1 MGGRAG
7 GGAGG
12 GMGSRSGGGGMSA
25 RAQSL
30 AKQYL
35 GDIKDPT
42 LRKELAEGMAAFE
55 KEFGIPVF
63 GNGDG
68 RGGLKITMS
77 DLGETTTGK
86 VNGMGYLE
94 INSRFTTGQL
104 PMSHAK
110 HTMIH
115 ELTHGLDKT
124 NAFNLTNGEW
134 SSKGGGKFVVK
145 KENKG
150 FDRKLTAA
158 YKAFK
163 KNYGSAQTKQIG
175 SYALKNKHE
184 FFAESLAKHMTG
196 TKNSYTTFAY
206 NLAKSMSGK

>member
-1 MGGRAG
+1 MAKGSGGTR
-7 GGAGG
+7 GA
-12 GMGSRSGGGGMSA
+12 SGGGGRSS
-25 RAQSL
+25 RASEL
-30 AKQYL
+30 ADKYL
-35 GDIKDPT
+35 GGISDPT
-42 LRKELAEGMAAFE
+42 LKKELAEGMAAFE

-68 RGGLKITMS
+68 RGGLKVVMS

-94 INSRFTTGQL
+94 INSKFTTGGL

-150 FDRKLTAA
+150 YDRKLTAA

-175 SYALKNKHE
+175 TYALKSKHE
-184 FFAESLAKHMTG
+184 FFAEAVASHLTG
-196 TKNSYTTFAY
+196 TKNKYTTFAY

>member
-7 GGAGG
+7 GGASG
-12 GMGSRSGGGGMSA
+12 GMGSGSRGGMSGRA
-25 RAQSL
+25 REL
-30 AKQYL
+30 ANKYL
-35 GDIKDPT
+35 GGVSDPK
-42 LRKELAEGMAAFE
+42 LKKELADGMAAFE

-63 GNGDG
+63 GNGAG
-68 RGGLKITMS
+68 RGGLTVS
-77 DLGETTTGK
+77 VQDLGETTAAS
-86 VNGMGYLE
+86 VNGMGHLVV
-94 INSRFTTGQL
+94 NSRFTTGQL

-110 HTMIH
+110 HSMIH

-158 YKAFK
+158 YKQFK
-163 KNYGSAQTKQIG
+163 KNYGSTQTKQIG
-175 SYALKNKHE
+175 SYALKSKHE
-184 FFAESLAKHMTG
+184 FFAEAVASHMTG
-196 TKNSYTTFAY
+196 TKNNYTTFAY

>member
-1 MGGRAG
+1 MAKGSGGTRG
-7 GGAGG
+7 GGA
-12 GMGSRSGGGGMSA
+12 SARGGMSS
-25 RAQSL
+25 RASEL
-30 AKQYL
+30 ADKYL
-35 GDIKDPT
+35 GGISDPT
-42 LRKELAEGMAAFE
+42 LKKELAEGMAAFE

-68 RGGLKITMS
+68 RGGLKVVMS

-94 INSRFTTGQL
+94 INSKFTTGGL

-150 FDRKLTAA
+150 YDRKLTAA

-175 SYALKNKHE
+175 TYALKSKHE
-184 FFAESLAKHMTG
+184 FFAEALAKHMTG
-196 TKNSYTTFAY
+196 TQNKYTTFAY

>member
-7 GGAGG
+7 GSGSGF
-12 GMGSRSGGGGMSA
+12 GSRSGGMSQ
-25 RAQSL
+25 RAQAL
-30 AKQYL
+30 AKKYL
-35 GDIKDPT
+35 GNIKDPA

-63 GNGDG
+63 GNGRPGQGDVHV
-68 RGGLKITMS
+68 IME
-77 DLGETTTGK
+77 DLGPTTAAS
-86 VNGMGYLE
+86 VNGAGVLSV
-94 INSRFTTGQL
+94 NSRFTTGEI

-110 HTMIH
+110 HSVIH

-124 NAFNLTNGEW
+124 NAFNLQNGEW

-150 FDRKLTAA
+150 YDRKLTAA
-158 YKAFK
+158 YKQFK
-163 KNYGSAQTKQIG
+163 KNYGSTQTKQIG
-175 SYALKNKHE
+175 PYALKSKHE
-184 FFAESLAKHMTG
+184 FFAEAVASHITG
-196 TKNSYTTFAY
+196 TKNNYTTFAY